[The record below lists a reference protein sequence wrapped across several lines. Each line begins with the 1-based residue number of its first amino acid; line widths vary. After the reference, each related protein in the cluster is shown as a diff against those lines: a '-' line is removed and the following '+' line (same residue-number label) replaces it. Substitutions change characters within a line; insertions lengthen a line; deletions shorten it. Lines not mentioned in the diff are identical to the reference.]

1 MLQSILGA
9 YPQVTTQEGNTVEYL
24 IFGLVM
30 AAVIIGVLVVRQRRS
45 SPTKSVY
52 DFERALDALKPEKDK
67 RE

>member
-1 MLQSILGA
+1 M
-9 YPQVTTQEGNTVEYL
+9 EYL